1 MDELDDHIHDQDEMN
16 DMFSRPIGQ
25 DTYTTDADLESG
37 RKIIFSF
44 FQISILFK
52 NWLVLLNKNFIQ
64 RQLPSLIVFTPR
76 VFLFNPLIP
85 EASLHKSVVFLIF
98 LFEI

>member
-1 MDELDDHIHDQDEMN
+1 MDELDDHIRDQDEMN

-25 DTYTTDADLESG
+25 DAYTTDADLESG
-37 RKIIFSF
+37 RKISFTF

-64 RQLPSLIVFTPR
+64 RQLPSLIVSTPR

-85 EASLHKSVVFLIF
+85 EAPLHKSVFLIF
-98 LFEI
+98 LFKI